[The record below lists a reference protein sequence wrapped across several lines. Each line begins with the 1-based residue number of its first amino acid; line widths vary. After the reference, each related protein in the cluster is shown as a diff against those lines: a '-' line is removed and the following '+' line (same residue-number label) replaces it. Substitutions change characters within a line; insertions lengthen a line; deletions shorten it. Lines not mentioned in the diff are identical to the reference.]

1 MRMPQNI
8 GPFHIVGIGGI
19 GMSAIA
25 ETLLGLGYNV
35 QGSDQNDSANVQRL
49 IKKGARILIGHA
61 PENIDGVQ
69 FVIISTAVKAGNP
82 EMEAARAQGIPVIRR
97 AEILAEIMRLY
108 STISVTGTHGKTT
121 TTSMT
126 SSLLEAGGIDPSV
139 ITGGIVESWGTN
151 ARTGLAEGWMV
162 VEADESDG
170 TFLKL
175 PTTIGIITN
184 LDPEHLDHYGT
195 FTKLKEAFAT
205 FFDNIP
211 FYGLA
216 VMCIDHPEVRALYEN
231 HREERSKKRV
241 LTYGFAD
248 DADLRLS
255 NYASKNGK
263 STFDVAF
270 SERVPGGVRSLDG
283 LVLPIPGKYNA
294 SNALAAMAVAL
305 ELGLSDDVIRSGLEG
320 FGGVSRRFSFRGD
333 WQGVQIYDDYAHHP
347 VEIESVLGAAKD
359 TAVGKVIAIMQPHR
373 YTRLEDLFEEFGK
386 CCSNADYVAV
396 LPVYEAGEKP
406 IVGINHISL
415 CQKIEENGHKNVTA
429 LENQDALTVF
439 LAETA
444 SQDDLVICLGAGSI
458 SQWAQ
463 DLPQRLADISQ
474 KMSAG

>member
-25 ETLLGLGYNV
+25 ETLLGLGYAV
-35 QGSDQNDSANVQRL
+35 QGSDQSDGANVQRL
-49 IKKGARILIGHA
+49 VEKGATIKIGHA
-61 PENIDGVQ
+61 PENIDGAQ
-69 FVIISTAVKAGNP
+69 FVIISTAVKGDNP
-82 EMEAARAQGIPVIRR
+82 EVEAAMARGIPVIRR

-121 TTSMT
+121 TTSLT
-126 SSLLEAGGIDPSV
+126 SSLLETGGIDPSV

-195 FTKLKEAFAT
+195 FDNLKEAFQT
-205 FFDNIP
+205 FFNNIP

-216 VMCIDHPEVRALYEN
+216 VMCIDHPEVRALYE
-231 HREERSKKRV
+231 HQVEERSKKRV
-241 LTYGFAD
+241 LTYGFSE
-248 DADLRLS
+248 DADLKLS
-255 NYASKNGK
+255 NYSSRNGR
-263 STFDVAF
+263 STFDVTF
-270 SERVPGGVRSLDG
+270 SERVPGGARELKSV
-283 LVLPIPGKYNA
+283 VLPIPGKYNA
-294 SNALAAMAVAL
+294 SNAIAAVAVAL
-305 ELGLSDDVIRSGLEG
+305 ELGLDDGVIRTGLAE

-333 WQGVQIYDDYAHHP
+333 WEGVQIYDDYAHHP
-347 VEIESVLGAAKD
+347 VEIESVLSAAKD
-359 TAVGKVIAIMQPHR
+359 TAVGKVIAVMQPHR

-415 CQKIEENGHKNVTA
+415 CQKIEESGHQNVTA
-429 LENQDALTVF
+429 LESPDALAVF
-439 LAETA
+439 LRDNA
-444 SQDDLVICLGAGSI
+444 QKDDLVICLGAGSI
-458 SQWAQ
+458 SQWARE
-463 DLPQRLADISQ
+463 LPQKLLGIGG
-474 KMSAG
+474 KVSAS